1 LPPCV
6 LCAAGLT
13 SRKRVLV
20 TGASGGVGRFAV
32 QLAAHAGAHVI
43 ASVGSAGRG
52 EGLAKAGATE
62 VLIGLADLDRPV
74 DIVID
79 NVGGP
84 QLVEAW
90 SMLAPGGSLQSV
102 GWTSGQ
108 PATFPPYSTIG
119 PAKSLTSFVNEGE
132 FAADLAI
139 LVQLVAE
146 GALRTEIGWHGSW
159 ENVAEAGK
167 ALRGRQVNGK
177 AVLDIDTHGRRHA
190 AEDVVVEPR

>member
-1 LPPCV
+1 VAGLAA
-6 LCAAGLT
+6 LRSLRAAGPA
-13 SRKRVLV
+13 SGKRVLV

-43 ASVGSAGRG
+43 ASVGSVGRE
-52 EGLAKAGATE
+52 EGLAKAGADE
-62 VLIGLADLDRPV
+62 VLIGLAGLDRPV

-90 SMLAPGGSLQSV
+90 RLLAPGGSLQSV

-108 PATFPPYSTIG
+108 PAVFPPYSTIG
-119 PAKSLTSFVNEGE
+119 PAKSLNSFVNEGE
-132 FAADLAI
+132 SDADLAI

-146 GALRTEIGWHGSW
+146 GSLCAEIGWRGSW
-159 ENVAEAGK
+159 ERVAEAAT
-167 ALRGRQVNGK
+167 ALRGRRVSGK
-177 AVLDIDTHGRRHA
+177 AVLDIGTTDGR
-190 AEDVVVEPR
+190 